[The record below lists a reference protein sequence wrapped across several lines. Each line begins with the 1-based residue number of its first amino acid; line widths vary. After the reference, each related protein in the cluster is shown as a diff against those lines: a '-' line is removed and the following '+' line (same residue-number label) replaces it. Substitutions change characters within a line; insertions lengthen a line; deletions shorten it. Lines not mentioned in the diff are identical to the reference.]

1 MVSGTRSD
9 RELRELLRAA
19 DDPLHAESPPDF
31 EEREARAKLMRLIQL
46 IVGRFGRSVGY
57 EAGFPLI
64 QDASFFADVTIPAEA
79 TKGGVAIGVRTSNF
93 CELATI
99 FLPDADLWDDASAA
113 AVLIQEEDLRAI
125 EDLLAQG
132 GYDYVPLRLLVAE
145 YDGVHRG
152 LRDTYAHEGRQLSW
166 WQRYF
171 DWL

>member
-1 MVSGTRSD
+1 
-9 RELRELLRAA
+9 
-19 DDPLHAESPPDF
+19 
-31 EEREARAKLMRLIQL
+31 MRLVQL
-46 IVGRFGRSVGY
+46 IVGRFGTSVGY

-93 CELATI
+93 GELATI

-113 AVLIQEEDLRAI
+113 AVLIQEDLRAI

-132 GYDYVPLRLLVAE
+132 GYDYVPLRLLLAE
-145 YDGVHRG
+145 YDGVHRA
-152 LRDTYAHEGRQLSW
+152 LRDAYAQEGRKLSW